1 MSYEWNG
8 LLDSALPNVYINRIT
23 LEQKN
28 LKPLSNN
35 PYDITPHIDQS
46 KLPVLGQ
53 QVTATTYEMGGEIFL
68 GKASEGVATSLTP
81 TAGGSQETLKVVF
94 DTFLEFPNLSDDD
107 FFSLESL
114 KDHLNIK
121 VLLFGPN
128 GKSAYDFL
136 NGPNS
141 LKMKYLTNDFW
152 MGQFFQGDTDIDV
165 ETSDYVYK
173 SFPMASMAN
182 LFNEIK
188 DGHETAT
195 LKHVKQKY
203 SKTLPDGTTVYKI
216 PMRLELEYNNSFPPS
231 LFALVYCAL
240 DVEALDLESYGAT
253 AAQAADATE
262 SATGRIASEVIIQN
276 SKIQD
281 KGMMFFVSNDQSVPD
296 NDDLSMARNAAFNNL
311 KGQLWFGGVHRMT
324 TYDPPRYM
332 AGNSHDAGM
341 HPFLDYVVVANRRIQ
356 DFRTINVMQKKLM
369 NLNPITELV
378 FGGNYT
384 DLRSNTAAKSFDD
397 PALFSN
403 LISSVNQKGF
413 VKLFFSIDMGKLIRK
428 HCDIP
433 ALLDKAAIIP
443 DGGPLSVLLSPQNL
457 KPLSFRVFRERI
469 DVPNS
474 VANQEADRKLI
485 YDKYPQYYFFDEA
498 TAEYKHEAPAKKA
511 VLSSLVPVQLD
522 AGKPN
527 FNGSVKHYSLT
538 DYSIDKSEGGKYR
551 YSVEVEVADPTV
563 PYLVSQYKKA
573 SSGLQMLKEFV
584 SIAVDGTGKD
594 NVGAD
599 APAPFYNSYL
609 GEFNPNAPFSSGL
622 TLEERLGQLS
632 GINDFKEACGAF
644 EFLTTTLRDNWTQ
657 AISAHDIEDD
667 PNKVES
673 FANLFSNMINIDS
686 ATPQSIVA
694 VHEMFSTLTSQLK
707 NTIESFSTAKIPKAD
722 TGEFC
727 CDESGN
733 AFSGSP
739 LLQTKMP
746 IGSAIPQRKIMVHH
760 IFDDGGETVTTEQL
774 DAGYD
779 FLASQV
785 NQYDKNNGLKVIN
798 WSSYDLNAHAEYSH
812 YFNSKLTT
820 AEDNF
825 EVALQFAGDNSQHPV
840 TFSTLPMKGRFLTIP
855 EQGASQPY
863 VKLPSTIV
871 DPDDNNDKSF
881 WKAANNIIRY
891 KFSLFGN
898 PDSKSFL
905 GYGDDKIPGFDISIT
920 PTMERIIKE
929 YQSLNFKG
937 TVFGRQQY
945 RASEI
950 SSVNKSGDH
959 VENMAKDF
967 TPPEEGFFDVEGE
980 PLETDDSPNI
990 KLPWAENIGQENF
1003 LLALIMQNYLN
1014 LGFWDTRLRAFDPS
1028 ISASPMG
1035 VYLNNALYDAHPIE
1049 YYLGAATPGASTT
1062 LITAAAGP
1070 ALNDLPNQIKVL
1082 IINNA
1087 NVAAS
1092 MIEATIKTNPISD
1105 LNPSVQYS
1113 MSTTIKTGGAFKTY
1127 WQTHNLYS
1135 GPDEHIHATDT
1146 TEKRNQIMFLNK
1158 FGEFW
1163 FRHQNIV
1170 EIEYLSGYSTTQAI
1184 SDAPFGYDNKYNSS
1198 VKAPIWSPLN
1208 LDQNPTGGLLL
1219 CRLKK
1224 YKNPTL
1230 FNQHIYDILDL
1241 PLYDEY
1247 FFIKPD
1253 GLTLQGII
1261 RGPEHAAI
1269 SNYTDTFEEV
1279 S

>member
-46 KLPVLGQ
+46 KLP
-53 QVTATTYEMGGEIFL
+53 TI
-68 GKASEGVATSLTP
+68 EGSPTPSLTP

-152 MGQFFQGDTDIDV
+152 MGQFFQGYTDIDV

-253 AAQAADATE
+253 AAQADDATE

-311 KGQLWFGGVHRMT
+311 KGQLWFGGVHRMA

-433 ALLDKAAIIP
+433 ALLDKAAIFP

-584 SIAVDGTGKD
+584 SITVDGTGKD
-594 NVGAD
+594 NVGAA

-609 GEFNPNAPFSSGL
+609 GGFNLNAPFNSEM
-622 TLEERLGQLS
+622 TLIEKVNQLP
-632 GINDFKEACGAF
+632 GANDFIEACQQF
-644 EFLTTTLRDNWTQ
+644 EFLTTTLRDDWVQ
-657 AISAHDIEDD
+657 AISALAAEDD
-667 PNKVES
+667 VAAPPPGQVPFTE
-673 FANLFSNMINIDS
+673 LFLSMLDLNS

-707 NTIESFSTAKIPKAD
+707 NTIEAFSTAKIPKAD

-785 NQYDKNNGLKVIN
+785 NQYDFNNGLKVIN
-798 WSSYDLNAHAEYSH
+798 WSSYDSYAHAEHSH
-812 YFNSKLTT
+812 YFSSKLTP
-820 AEDNF
+820 ARDKIKM
-825 EVALQFAGDNSQHPV
+825 VLQFGGDNSPHNL
-840 TFSTLPMKGRFLTIP
+840 TFSILPMKGRFLTIP
-855 EQGASQPY
+855 EQWASQPY
-863 VKLPSTIV
+863 VRLPSTIV

-967 TPPEEGFFDVEGE
+967 TPPETGFINAEGE
-980 PLETDDSPNI
+980 PLESDDSPNI
-990 KLPWAENIGQENF
+990 KLPWAENIGQEDF

-1062 LITAAAGP
+1062 LITAAVGP
-1070 ALNDLPNQIKVL
+1070 ALNNLPNQIKVL
-1082 IINNA
+1082 IINNGVGA
-1087 NVAAS
+1087 
-1092 MIEATIKTNPISD
+1092 EEQKTMELLHPAK
-1105 LNPSVQYS
+1105 QYAK
-1113 MSTTIKTGGAFKTY
+1113 STTTTTDWAKGEKKPEAITT
-1127 WQTHNLYS
+1127 WQQSTLYS
-1135 GPDEHIHATDT
+1135 PPAEYLPAENT
-1146 TEKRNQIMFLNK
+1146 TVERNQMMFLNR